1 MSANFTAE
9 NLAKDIKTKALSSV
23 EVLEY
28 YLTQIENKN
37 DQINAFVTINPSA
50 MDEAK
55 QAEQEVMEGKPLGLL
70 HGVPIGIKDLTPTKG
85 IKTSFGTKVFADHV
99 PDRDATIVER
109 LKAEGA
115 IILGKTNTPDFGHK
129 GTTDNLLFG
138 ATKNPWD
145 LSKTSG
151 GSSGGSAAAVAA
163 GMVPLAEGSDG
174 GGSIRIPASFCGVYG
189 FKPSYGRIPMDNS
202 LANAFGT
209 NNPFVNHGSLSRT
222 VRDAALFVDV
232 TGGLSTTDP
241 FSVPKFDEDL
251 IKQVEGDLTGVKIA
265 YTKDF
270 GMYTV
275 DNEVLQVIDQ
285 QVKLWRELGAEVEE
299 VSMDFNMTL
308 HQFLG
313 FFKNTWYASAAAGG
327 ATMLRDTPELLTPS
341 YHTMIERGFD
351 VSTSEYIGY
360 QQKRTTVWQEL
371 QRHFKTYDLIMSP
384 ALSVPAFDYQ
394 LLGPEAIE
402 GKKIEADSDWMMT
415 HMYNMT
421 GLPAASIPA
430 GFTKTG
436 LPIGMQLAGNRFND
450 GLVLRASCAYEKRIS
465 GFPVVK

>member
-1 MSANFTAE
+1 MAEQYTAID
-9 NLAKDIKTKALSSV
+9 LVKRIKSKSISPV
-23 EVLEY
+23 EVMNHYMNE
-28 YLTQIENKN
+28 IDKHN
-37 DQINAFVTINPSA
+37 DQVNAFVTMNPHS
-50 MDEAK
+50 MEEAK
-55 QAEQEVMEGKPLGLL
+55 QAEQDVQQGKQLGPL
-70 HGVPIGIKDLTPTKG
+70 HGVPVGIKDLTPTKG

-99 PDRDATIVER
+99 PDRDATIVKR
-109 LKAEGA
+109 LKAAGA
-115 IILGKTNTPDFGHK
+115 IIMGKTNTPDFGHK

-138 ATKNPWD
+138 ATKNPWN
-145 LSKTSG
+145 LEKTAG

-163 GMVPLAEGSDG
+163 GMVPFAEGSDG

-202 LANAFGT
+202 LANAFGS

-232 TGGLSTTDP
+232 TQGPSTTDP
-241 FSVPKFDEDL
+241 FSLPRFDEEL
-251 IKQVEGDLTGVKIA
+251 LEQLEGSLQGVKIA

-275 DNEVLQVIDQ
+275 DKEVLHIVDQ
-285 QVKLWRELGAEVEE
+285 QVERLRELGAEVEE
-299 VSMDFNMTL
+299 ISMDFDMTL

-313 FFKNTWYASAAAGG
+313 FFKNTWYASASAGG
-327 ATMLRDTPELLTPS
+327 SAMLRDYPELLTPS
-341 YHTMIERGFD
+341 YHTMIERGYD

-360 QQKRTTVWQEL
+360 QQKRTAVWREL
-371 QRHFKTYDLIMSP
+371 QRHFERFDLIMSP
-384 ALSVPAFDYQ
+384 SLSVPAFDYQ
-394 LLGPEAIE
+394 LLGPEEIE

-415 HMYNMT
+415 HIYNMT

-430 GFTKTG
+430 GFTKSG

-450 GLVLRASCAYEKRIS
+450 GLVLRASLAYEKLIE
-465 GFPVVK
+465 GFPVIK